1 MKGLIKMA
9 KKIYTKKLTYA
20 GMSLCLLSFFAF
32 ILSAAGALAD
42 PVGKLV
48 YNNVF
53 TNKIDFM
60 FTPDIFAY
68 VNIYGLSCALVIFS
82 LVAFFTSARAKG
94 KKKID
99 GAFAAFL
106 ILFPLVVMI
115 TKGIM
120 IYYVMVKGHFS
131 NAITRGYDNDK
142 FRVALSLAD
151 DVLPFIAA
159 FLLFIGG
166 LVIAGRLMGEDF
178 AVEIPVAAKTPDS
191 TPAPIP
197 MAAPQEQSFVQPD
210 ITQFRKPDNAE
221 PVMSQGV
228 TEPEISQEIPQQTE
242 VAEPADTAEQSAA
255 EKCPHCGSELK
266 SGAKFCSV
274 CGNKI

>member
-1 MKGLIKMA
+1 MA

-53 TNKIDFM
+53 TNKIDFL

-68 VNIYGLSCALVIFS
+68 VNTYGLSCALAIFS

-94 KKKID
+94 
-99 GAFAAFL
+99 
-106 ILFPLVVMI
+106 
-115 TKGIM
+115 IM
-120 IYYVMVKGHFS
+120 IYYVTVKGHFS
-131 NAITRGYDNDK
+131 NAITMGYDNDK

-178 AVEIPVAAKTPDS
+178 AVEIPVAAKTPDNA
-191 TPAPIP
+191 PAPIP
-197 MAAPQEQSFVQPD
+197 MTTPQEQSFAQPD
-210 ITQFRKPDNAE
+210 MSQFRKPDNAE
-221 PVMSQGV
+221 PVMSQSV
-228 TEPEISQEIPQQTE
+228 VEPEIPQQTE
-242 VAEPADTAEQSAA
+242 PIEPPTETAEQPVEQTAP

-274 CGNKI
+274 CGNKV

>member
-1 MKGLIKMA
+1 MA

-53 TNKIDFM
+53 TNKIDFL

-68 VNIYGLSCALVIFS
+68 VNTYGLSCALAIFS

-94 KKKID
+94 KKKLD
-99 GAFAAFL
+99 GAFAGFL
-106 ILFPLVVMI
+106 ILFPFVVMI

-120 IYYVMVKGHFS
+120 IYYVTVKGHFS
-131 NAITRGYDNDK
+131 NAITMGYDNDK
-142 FRVALSLAD
+142 FRVALS
-151 DVLPFIAA
+151 
-159 FLLFIGG
+159 

-178 AVEIPVAAKTPDS
+178 AVEIPVAAKTSDNA
-191 TPAPIP
+191 PAPIP
-197 MAAPQEQSFVQPD
+197 MTTPQEQSFAQPD
-210 ITQFRKPDNAE
+210 MSQFRKPDNAE
-221 PVMSQGV
+221 PVMSQSV
-228 TEPEISQEIPQQTE
+228 VEPEIPQQTE
-242 VAEPADTAEQSAA
+242 PIEPPAETAEQPVEQTAP

>member
-1 MKGLIKMA
+1 MA

-53 TNKIDFM
+53 TNKIDFL

-68 VNIYGLSCALVIFS
+68 VNTYGLSCALAIFS

-94 KKKID
+94 KKKLD
-99 GAFAAFL
+99 GAFAGFL

-131 NAITRGYDNDK
+131 NAMTMT
-142 FRVALSLAD
+142 S
-151 DVLPFIAA
+151 
-159 FLLFIGG
+159 
-166 LVIAGRLMGEDF
+166 
-178 AVEIPVAAKTPDS
+178 
-191 TPAPIP
+191 
-197 MAAPQEQSFVQPD
+197 
-210 ITQFRKPDNAE
+210 
-221 PVMSQGV
+221 
-228 TEPEISQEIPQQTE
+228 
-242 VAEPADTAEQSAA
+242 
-255 EKCPHCGSELK
+255 
-266 SGAKFCSV
+266 SG
-274 CGNKI
+274 

>member
-1 MKGLIKMA
+1 MA

-53 TNKIDFM
+53 TNKIDFL

-68 VNIYGLSCALVIFS
+68 VNTYGLSCALAIFS

-94 KKKID
+94 KKKLD
-99 GAFAAFL
+99 GAFAGFL

-120 IYYVMVKGHFS
+120 IYYVTVKGHFS
-131 NAITRGYDNDK
+131 NAITMGYDNDK

-178 AVEIPVAAKTPDS
+178 AVEIPVAAKTPD
-191 TPAPIP
+191 
-197 MAAPQEQSFVQPD
+197 
-210 ITQFRKPDNAE
+210 NAE
-221 PVMSQGV
+221 PVMSQSV
-228 TEPEISQEIPQQTE
+228 VEPEIPQQTE
-242 VAEPADTAEQSAA
+242 PIEPPTETTEQPAWQTAP

-274 CGNKI
+274 CGNKV

>member
-1 MKGLIKMA
+1 MA

-53 TNKIDFM
+53 TNKIDFL

-68 VNIYGLSCALVIFS
+68 VNTYGLSCALAIFS

-94 KKKID
+94 KKKLD
-99 GAFAAFL
+99 GAFAGFL

-131 NAITRGYDNDK
+131 NAITMGYDNDK

-151 DVLPFIAA
+151 DVCHLLRLSCFLSVDLLLQADLWAKISPLRYLLPQR
-159 FLLFIGG
+159 
-166 LVIAGRLMGEDF
+166 RLTR
-178 AVEIPVAAKTPDS
+178 PL
-191 TPAPIP
+191 
-197 MAAPQEQSFVQPD
+197 
-210 ITQFRKPDNAE
+210 RL
-221 PVMSQGV
+221 SQ
-228 TEPEISQEIPQQTE
+228 
-242 VAEPADTAEQSAA
+242 
-255 EKCPHCGSELK
+255 
-266 SGAKFCSV
+266 
-274 CGNKI
+274 

>member
-1 MKGLIKMA
+1 MA

-53 TNKIDFM
+53 TNKIDFL

-68 VNIYGLSCALVIFS
+68 VNTYGLSCALAIFS

-94 KKKID
+94 KKKLD
-99 GAFAAFL
+99 GAFAGFL

-131 NAITRGYDNDK
+131 NAITMGYDNDK

-178 AVEIPVAAKTPDS
+178 AVEIPVAAKTPDKA
-191 TPAPIP
+191 PAPIP
-197 MAAPQEQSFVQPD
+197 MTTPQEQSFAQPD
-210 ITQFRKPDNAE
+210 
-221 PVMSQGV
+221 MSQSV
-228 TEPEISQEIPQQTE
+228 VEPEIPQQTE
-242 VAEPADTAEQSAA
+242 PIEPPTETAEQPVEQTAP

-274 CGNKI
+274 CGNKV

>member
-1 MKGLIKMA
+1 MA

-32 ILSAAGALAD
+32 ILSTAGALAD

-99 GAFAAFL
+99 GAFAGFL

-228 TEPEISQEIPQQTE
+228 TESEISQEIPQQTE
-242 VAEPADTAEQSAA
+242 VAEPADTAEQPAA

>member
-1 MKGLIKMA
+1 MT

-94 KKKID
+94 KKKLD
-99 GAFAAFL
+99 GAFAGFL

-228 TEPEISQEIPQQTE
+228 TEPEISHEIPQQTE
-242 VAEPADTAEQSAA
+242 VAEPATAEQLAA

-266 SGAKFCSV
+266 NGAKFCSV

>member
-1 MKGLIKMA
+1 MA

-32 ILSAAGALAD
+32 ILLAAGALAD

-53 TNKIDFM
+53 TNKIDFL

-68 VNIYGLSCALVIFS
+68 VNTYGLSCALAIFS

-94 KKKID
+94 KKKLD
-99 GAFAAFL
+99 GAFAGFL

-120 IYYVMVKGHFS
+120 IYYVTVKGHFS
-131 NAITRGYDNDK
+131 NAITMGYDNDK

-178 AVEIPVAAKTPDS
+178 A
-191 TPAPIP
+191 
-197 MAAPQEQSFVQPD
+197 
-210 ITQFRKPDNAE
+210 
-221 PVMSQGV
+221 
-228 TEPEISQEIPQQTE
+228 
-242 VAEPADTAEQSAA
+242 
-255 EKCPHCGSELK
+255 
-266 SGAKFCSV
+266 
-274 CGNKI
+274 

>member
-1 MKGLIKMA
+1 MA

-42 PVGKLV
+42 PVGKLI

-82 LVAFFTSARAKG
+82 LVVFFTCARAKG
-94 KKKID
+94 KKKLD
-99 GAFAAFL
+99 GAFAGFL

-115 TKGIM
+115 TKGVM
-120 IYYVMVKGHFS
+120 IYYVLVKGHFS
-131 NAITRGYDNDK
+131 NAITMGYDNDK

-178 AVEIPVAAKTPDS
+178 AVEIPVAAKAPEN

-197 MAAPQEQSFVQPD
+197 MAMPQEQSFAQPD
-210 ITQFRKPDNAE
+210 MSQFRKPDNAE
-221 PVMSQGV
+221 PVMSQSV
-228 TEPEISQEIPQQTE
+228 TEPEQ
-242 VAEPADTAEQSAA
+242 AEPTEAPTDTADVTEQPVWQTTP
-255 EKCPHCGSELK
+255 EKCPHCGSDLK

-274 CGNKI
+274 CGNKV

>member
-53 TNKIDFM
+53 TNKIDFL

-68 VNIYGLSCALVIFS
+68 VNTYGLSCALAIFS

-94 KKKID
+94 KKKLD
-99 GAFAAFL
+99 GAFAGFL

-120 IYYVMVKGHFS
+120 IYYVTVKGHFS
-131 NAITRGYDNDK
+131 NAITMGYDNDK

-178 AVEIPVAAKTPDS
+178 AVEIPVAAKTPD
-191 TPAPIP
+191 
-197 MAAPQEQSFVQPD
+197 
-210 ITQFRKPDNAE
+210 NAE
-221 PVMSQGV
+221 PVMSQSV
-228 TEPEISQEIPQQTE
+228 VEPEIPQQTE
-242 VAEPADTAEQSAA
+242 PTEPPAETDEQPVEQTAP

-274 CGNKI
+274 CGNKV

>member
-1 MKGLIKMA
+1 MA

-53 TNKIDFM
+53 TNKIDFL

-68 VNIYGLSCALVIFS
+68 VNTYGLSCALAIFS

-94 KKKID
+94 KKKLD
-99 GAFAAFL
+99 GAFAGFL

-120 IYYVMVKGHFS
+120 IYYVTVKGHFS
-131 NAITRGYDNDK
+131 NAITMGYDNDK

-151 DVLPFIAA
+151 DVPPFIAA

-166 LVIAGRLMGEDF
+166 LVIAGRLMGE
-178 AVEIPVAAKTPDS
+178 E
-191 TPAPIP
+191 
-197 MAAPQEQSFVQPD
+197 
-210 ITQFRKPDNAE
+210 
-221 PVMSQGV
+221 
-228 TEPEISQEIPQQTE
+228 
-242 VAEPADTAEQSAA
+242 
-255 EKCPHCGSELK
+255 
-266 SGAKFCSV
+266 
-274 CGNKI
+274 GNYHA

>member
-1 MKGLIKMA
+1 MA

-32 ILSAAGALAD
+32 ILSVAGALAD

-53 TNKIDFM
+53 TNKIDFL

-68 VNIYGLSCALVIFS
+68 VNTYGLSCALAIFS

-94 KKKID
+94 KKKLD
-99 GAFAAFL
+99 GAFAGFL
-106 ILFPLVVMI
+106 ILFPFVVMI

-120 IYYVMVKGHFS
+120 IYYVTVKGHFS
-131 NAITRGYDNDK
+131 NAITMGYDNDK

-178 AVEIPVAAKTPDS
+178 AVEIPVAAKTPDN
-191 TPAPIP
+191 APD
-197 MAAPQEQSFVQPD
+197 MS
-210 ITQFRKPDNAE
+210 QFRKPDNAE
-221 PVMSQGV
+221 PVMSQSV
-228 TEPEISQEIPQQTE
+228 VESEIPQQTE
-242 VAEPADTAEQSAA
+242 PIEPPTETAEQPVEQTAP

-274 CGNKI
+274 CGNKV

>member
-1 MKGLIKMA
+1 MA

-53 TNKIDFM
+53 ANKIDFL

-68 VNIYGLSCALVIFS
+68 VNTYGLSCALAIFS

-94 KKKID
+94 
-99 GAFAAFL
+99 
-106 ILFPLVVMI
+106 
-115 TKGIM
+115 IM
-120 IYYVMVKGHFS
+120 IYYVTVKGHFS
-131 NAITRGYDNDK
+131 NAITMGYDNDK

-178 AVEIPVAAKTPDS
+178 AVEIPVAAKTPDNA
-191 TPAPIP
+191 PAPIP
-197 MAAPQEQSFVQPD
+197 MTTPQEQSFAQPD
-210 ITQFRKPDNAE
+210 MSQFRKPDNAE
-221 PVMSQGV
+221 PVMSQSV
-228 TEPEISQEIPQQTE
+228 VEPEIPQQTE
-242 VAEPADTAEQSAA
+242 PIEPPTETAEQPAEQTA
-255 EKCPHCGSELK
+255 PEKCPHCGSELK

-274 CGNKI
+274 CGNKV

>member
-1 MKGLIKMA
+1 MA

-53 TNKIDFM
+53 TNKIDFL

-68 VNIYGLSCALVIFS
+68 VNTYGLSCALAIFS

-94 KKKID
+94 KKKLD
-99 GAFAAFL
+99 GAFAGFL
-106 ILFPLVVMI
+106 ILFPFVVMI

-120 IYYVMVKGHFS
+120 IYYVTVKGHFS
-131 NAITRGYDNDK
+131 NAITMGYDNDK

-178 AVEIPVAAKTPDS
+178 AVEIPVAAKTS
-191 TPAPIP
+191 
-197 MAAPQEQSFVQPD
+197 
-210 ITQFRKPDNAE
+210 DNAE
-221 PVMSQGV
+221 PVMSQSV
-228 TEPEISQEIPQQTE
+228 VEPEIPQQTE
-242 VAEPADTAEQSAA
+242 PIEPPTETAEQPVEQTAP

>member
-1 MKGLIKMA
+1 MT

-48 YNNVF
+48 YNNIF
-53 TNKIDFM
+53 KNKIDFM

-94 KKKID
+94 KKKLD
-99 GAFAAFL
+99 GAFAGFL

-242 VAEPADTAEQSAA
+242 VAEPADTAEQSAV

>member
-1 MKGLIKMA
+1 MA

-53 TNKIDFM
+53 TNKIDFL
-60 FTPDIFAY
+60 FTPD
-68 VNIYGLSCALVIFS
+68 IFS

-94 KKKID
+94 KKKLD
-99 GAFAAFL
+99 GAFAGFL

-120 IYYVMVKGHFS
+120 IYYVTVKGHFS
-131 NAITRGYDNDK
+131 NAITMGYDNDK

-178 AVEIPVAAKTPDS
+178 AVEIPVAAKTPDNA
-191 TPAPIP
+191 PAPIP
-197 MAAPQEQSFVQPD
+197 MTTPQEQSFAQPD
-210 ITQFRKPDNAE
+210 MSQFRKPDNAE
-221 PVMSQGV
+221 PVMSQSV
-228 TEPEISQEIPQQTE
+228 VEPEIPQQTE
-242 VAEPADTAEQSAA
+242 PIEPPTETTEQPAWQTAP

-274 CGNKI
+274 CGNKV

>member
-1 MKGLIKMA
+1 MA

-53 TNKIDFM
+53 TNKIDFL

-68 VNIYGLSCALVIFS
+68 VNTYGLSCALAIFS

-94 KKKID
+94 KKKLD
-99 GAFAAFL
+99 GAFAGFL

-120 IYYVMVKGHFS
+120 IYYVTVKGHFS
-131 NAITRGYDNDK
+131 NAITMGYDNDK

-178 AVEIPVAAKTPDS
+178 AVEIPVAAKTPD
-191 TPAPIP
+191 
-197 MAAPQEQSFVQPD
+197 
-210 ITQFRKPDNAE
+210 NAE
-221 PVMSQGV
+221 PVMSQSV
-228 TEPEISQEIPQQTE
+228 VEPEIPQQTE
-242 VAEPADTAEQSAA
+242 PIEPPTETAEQPVEQTAP

-274 CGNKI
+274 CGNKV

>member
-1 MKGLIKMA
+1 MA

-53 TNKIDFM
+53 TNKIDFL

-68 VNIYGLSCALVIFS
+68 VNTYGLSCALAIFS

-94 KKKID
+94 KKKLD
-99 GAFAAFL
+99 GAFAGFL

-120 IYYVMVKGHFS
+120 IYYVTVKGHFS
-131 NAITRGYDNDK
+131 NAITMGYDNDK

-166 LVIAGRLMGEDF
+166 LGRYRLSE
-178 AVEIPVAAKTPDS
+178 K
-191 TPAPIP
+191 
-197 MAAPQEQSFVQPD
+197 
-210 ITQFRKPDNAE
+210 NAE
-221 PVMSQGV
+221 LLRKRGYFDKEVYVGIRPEDIFLQVKGMDDEMFQSSLAARLKV
-228 TEPEISQEIPQQTE
+228 YEPDGAVSYLHLE
-242 VAEPADTAEQSAA
+242 TAG
-255 EKCPHCGSELK
+255 K
-266 SGAKFCSV
+266 
-274 CGNKI
+274 

>member
-1 MKGLIKMA
+1 MA

-53 TNKIDFM
+53 TNKIDFL

-68 VNIYGLSCALVIFS
+68 VNTYGLSCALAIFS

-94 KKKID
+94 KKKLD
-99 GAFAAFL
+99 GAFAGFL
-106 ILFPLVVMI
+106 ILFPFVVMI

-120 IYYVMVKGHFS
+120 IYYVTVKGHFS
-131 NAITRGYDNDK
+131 NAITMGYDNDK

-166 LVIAGRLMGEDF
+166 LVIAGRL
-178 AVEIPVAAKTPDS
+178 
-191 TPAPIP
+191 
-197 MAAPQEQSFVQPD
+197 QPD
-210 ITQFRKPDNAE
+210 MSQFRKPDNAE
-221 PVMSQGV
+221 PVMSQSV
-228 TEPEISQEIPQQTE
+228 VEPEIPQQTE
-242 VAEPADTAEQSAA
+242 PIEPPTETAEQPVEQTAP

-274 CGNKI
+274 CGNKV

>member
-1 MKGLIKMA
+1 MA

-32 ILSAAGALAD
+32 VLSAAGALAD

-48 YNNVF
+48 YNNIF
-53 TNKIDFM
+53 TNKIDFL

-94 KKKID
+94 KKKLD
-99 GAFAAFL
+99 GAFAGFL

-115 TKGIM
+115 AKGVM
-120 IYYVMVKGHFS
+120 IYYVLIRGHFS
-131 NAITRGYDNDK
+131 NAITMGYDNDK

-166 LVIAGRLMGEDF
+166 LVLAGRLMGEDF
-178 AVEIPVAAKTPDS
+178 AVEIPVAAKTPDN

-197 MAAPQEQSFVQPD
+197 MAVPQEQSFAQPD
-210 ITQFRKPDNAE
+210 MSQFRKPDNAE
-221 PVMSQGV
+221 PVMSQSV
-228 TEPEISQEIPQQTE
+228 VEPEIPQQADPIEAPTE
-242 VAEPADTAEQSAA
+242 TADVAEQPAWQTAP

-274 CGNKI
+274 CGNKV

>member
-1 MKGLIKMA
+1 MA

-48 YNNVF
+48 YNNIF
-53 TNKIDFM
+53 KNKIDFM

-94 KKKID
+94 KKKLD
-99 GAFAAFL
+99 GAFAGFL

-228 TEPEISQEIPQQTE
+228 TESEISQEIPQQTE
-242 VAEPADTAEQSAA
+242 VAEPADVAEQPAA